1 MRDTD
6 FKYMLLKTGALLK
19 GHFMLS
25 SGLHSGQYLQ
35 CAMLLSKPEYAAKL
49 SKTLAK
55 QFRKDK
61 IDIVIGPAYGG
72 IILAYELARA
82 LGAEAIF
89 AERKDSIMQLRRGF
103 TIRQGQ
109 RVLVAED
116 VITTGKSV
124 KEVIKAVKPYKP
136 RIIGVASLIDRSGKK
151 NIFGKLRHKSVQK
164 ICIKTYNPK
173 ACPLCKEAVPLV
185 KPGSRIVP

>member
-1 MRDTD
+1 MRDTY

-35 CAMLLSKPEYAAKL
+35 CAMLLSRPSYAAKL
-49 SKTLAK
+49 CKTLAK
-55 QFRKDK
+55 QFSKDK

-72 IILAYELARA
+72 IILSYELARA

-89 AERKDSIMQLRRGF
+89 AERKDGIMQLRRGF

-109 RVLVAED
+109 RVLIAED

-124 KEVIKAVKPYKP
+124 KEVIKAIKPYKP
-136 RIIGVASLIDRSGKK
+136 RIVGIASLIDRSNKK
-151 NIFGKLRHKSVQK
+151 DIFKNTRLQCIKK
-164 ICIKTYNPK
+164 INIKTYKPST
-173 ACPLCKEAVPLV
+173 CPLCKEGIPLV
-185 KPGSRIVP
+185 KPGSRVV